1 MPLENCSLCGLCKE
15 VCPIYKIIKKET
27 VSPRGKAV
35 LIKKDILDKTFYIC
49 TLCGACEKVCPNNVD
64 LVSHI
69 KKRRSL
75 LIEKGVESK
84 KNREMVENIRTKGH
98 PHSDEE

>member
-1 MPLENCSLCGLCKE
+1 MPLEKCSLCGKCKE
-15 VCPIYKIIKKET
+15 VCPVYNVVKKET
-27 VSPRGKAV
+27 VSPRGKAI

-49 TLCGACEKVCPNNVD
+49 TLCGACAEICPNKVD
-64 LVSHI
+64 LPKHI

-75 LIEKGVESK
+75 LVEKGVESK

-98 PHSDEE
+98 PNPGEE